1 MSRQMCFAWCATV
14 TFKSNTWYCGLQG
27 GKQMQKILVA
37 HDGSKSSDKALKKAI
52 ELTTNFNSSL
62 TILAVVPELYLT
74 ELGDADR
81 NRITDSL
88 TRETTDSMEKIR
100 KALSGKSIDVKTVVR
115 QGDPAEKILETAQ
128 KMKVDLI
135 VTGSHGR
142 HGTKKFLL
150 GSVSG
155 KIVDYSKCPV
165 LVVK

>member
-1 MSRQMCFAWCATV
+1 
-14 TFKSNTWYCGLQG
+14 
-27 GKQMQKILVA
+27 MQKILVA
-37 HDGSKSSDKALKKAI
+37 HDGSKSSDKALKKAV
-52 ELTTNFNSSL
+52 ELAINFNASL
-62 TILAVVPELYLT
+62 TVLAVIPELYLT
-74 ELGDADR
+74 ELSDVDR
-81 NRITDSL
+81 NRIFEALS
-88 TRETTDSMEKIR
+88 RETAEAMEKIR
-100 KALSGKSIDVKTVVR
+100 KSLSGKSMEVKTLIR

-150 GSVSG
+150 GSVSS

>member
-1 MSRQMCFAWCATV
+1 
-14 TFKSNTWYCGLQG
+14 
-27 GKQMQKILVA
+27 MQKILVA
-37 HDGSKSSDKALKKAI
+37 HDGSKSSDKALKKAVEI
-52 ELTTNFNSSL
+52 AINFNASL
-62 TILAVVPELYLT
+62 TVLAVIPELYLT
-74 ELGDADR
+74 ELSDVDR
-81 NRITDSL
+81 NRIFEALS
-88 TRETTDSMEKIR
+88 RETTEAMEKIR
-100 KALSGKSIDVKTVVR
+100 KSLSGKSIEIKTLIR

-150 GSVSG
+150 GSVSS